1 MHISQATRAAANR
14 GVVVMAVAALFIG
27 CAAAE
32 SASPLRGPDEGTH
45 TIVLTTPSGTAEASI
60 RRDQHVAIAD
70 LPASRTDVWPLV
82 LEAWKDSG
90 LPDPVVD
97 DRGYRVA
104 VTNTT
109 VQRRIGRRP
118 ISSYLSCGSS
128 ISGPNAD
135 SHRIRLTAQ
144 ALVER
149 AGDARSV
156 LHIRIE
162 ATAHTTEGAS
172 AAPIPCATLGTLENL
187 IVTRVIELL
196 QTPASRADHTG
207 SGSRSGAATSTFQ

>member
-1 MHISQATRAAANR
+1 MHRSQATQATANR
-14 GVVVMAVAALFIG
+14 GVALAAVPALFIA
-27 CAAAE
+27 CATAG
-32 SASPLRGPDEGTH
+32 SNSPLRGPDEGTH
-45 TIVLTTPSGTAEASI
+45 TILVTTPAGTAEASI

-70 LPASRTDVWPLV
+70 LPAGRTDVWPLV
-82 LEAWKDSG
+82 LEAWKDAG

-97 DRGYRVA
+97 GRGYRVA

-109 VQRRIGRRP
+109 VQRRIGGKP

-187 IVTRVIELL
+187 IVTRVIALL
-196 QTPASRADHTG
+196 QTRVSSADH
-207 SGSRSGAATSTFQ
+207 SASDSRSGANKRSFQ